1 MSPVR
6 RTYVTINWILIALF
20 IVSLVTLIVA
30 ITRHDK
36 KLQKRALIATIVF
49 LILVVVAL
57 TIEIQSNFWE
67 S

>member
-49 LILVVVAL
+49 FVLVVVAL

-67 S
+67 

>member
-30 ITRHDK
+30 ITRHNK

-49 LILVVVAL
+49 LILVVAAL

-67 S
+67 

>member
-1 MSPVR
+1 MGPVR

-67 S
+67 

>member
-67 S
+67 

>member
-30 ITRHDK
+30 ITRHNK

-67 S
+67 

>member
-1 MSPVR
+1 MSPIR

-67 S
+67 

>member
-36 KLQKRALIATIVF
+36 KMQKRALIATIVF

-67 S
+67 

>member
-36 KLQKRALIATIVF
+36 KLRKRALIATIVF
-49 LILVVVAL
+49 LILVVVVL

-67 S
+67 

>member
-1 MSPVR
+1 MGPVR
-6 RTYVTINWILIALF
+6 RTDVTINWILIALF

-67 S
+67 

>member
-36 KLQKRALIATIVF
+36 KIAKTCTNCNHCLF
-49 LILVVVAL
+49 DLGSSC
-57 TIEIQSNFWE
+57 TNN
-67 S
+67 